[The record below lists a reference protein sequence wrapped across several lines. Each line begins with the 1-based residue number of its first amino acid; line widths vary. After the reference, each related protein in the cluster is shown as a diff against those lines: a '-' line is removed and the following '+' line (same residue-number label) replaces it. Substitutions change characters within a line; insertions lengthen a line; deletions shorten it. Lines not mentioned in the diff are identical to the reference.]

1 MALRVRG
8 GGMHENASKT
18 SAVWALLR
26 RYSSTLGL
34 ILLPAMSLV
43 GFWLGGEAGL
53 LALAA
58 AATVGFALIVWR
70 KHLIAQ
76 PDDGGVADEL
86 ASEAWFVANL
96 DRLLADGVRHGR
108 TTVCFVLMFDDLT
121 VLADRNGR
129 LALDRV
135 LRRTGERLG
144 RALREGDVVAMLP
157 GNGFAVS
164 LAPARRF
171 DLESAVQMA
180 ARLQAA
186 VNAPL
191 VIDDLTVHPSLSGG
205 FCLADRAPALL
216 GASLLHAARAAAD
229 EALRHGP
236 AALRAF
242 QPEMARRRADRA
254 ELRAGLE
261 AALDEGQIR
270 PWFQPQVSTDTGEI
284 TGFEALA
291 RWQHPERGIIPPS
304 EFLPLAEDTGLSERL
319 GEVILYGALS
329 ALNRWDK
336 AGHSIA
342 RVSVNFSGAEL
353 RNPRLPDRLHWELDR
368 FALSPDRLTVEV
380 LETVAARSDDDVIVA
395 NLARIAE
402 LGCGIDL
409 DDFGTGQASIVNIRR
424 FAIRRIKVDR
434 CFVTRCDTDPDQK
447 RMVAAILSLCEHLG
461 LETVAEGVE
470 TPGEHVTVAQLGC
483 GHVQG
488 FGIARPMAIEDT
500 FGWIARHERAR
511 QHATPFG

>member
-1 MALRVRG
+1 MNG
-8 GGMHENASKT
+8 NASIR
-18 SAVWALLR
+18 SAAWALLR
-26 RYSSTLGL
+26 RLFGAGGL
-34 ILLPAMSLV
+34 ILLSGLTVAGYWLAGEPALLAFAV
-43 GFWLGGEAGL
+43 TVPVVCALTVWRRRTTTGAEAGR
-53 LALAA
+53 AN
-58 AATVGFALIVWR
+58 
-70 KHLIAQ
+70 
-76 PDDGGVADEL
+76 GVATEVQFI
-86 ASEAWFVANL
+86 ASL
-96 DRLLADGVRHGR
+96 DRLLADSTAQGR
-108 TTVCFVLMFDDLT
+108 TTACFVLMFDDLALLT
-121 VLADRNGR
+121 DRHGR

-135 LRRTGERLG
+135 VQRTGERLG
-144 RALREGDVVAMLP
+144 LALRDGDGVAMLP
-157 GNGFAVS
+157 GHGFAVS
-164 LAPARRF
+164 LAPVRRF
-171 DLESAVQMA
+171 DLEMAVQMA

-186 VNAPL
+186 VTAPL
-191 VIDDLTVHPSLSGG
+191 VVDDLTVHPSLSVG
-205 FCLADRAPALL
+205 FCLADRAPAPL
-216 GASLLHAARAAAD
+216 GASLLEAAQAAAD
-229 EALRHGP
+229 EALRNGP
-236 AALRAF
+236 GALRAF

-254 ELRAGLE
+254 ALRAGLE
-261 AALDEGQIR
+261 AALDDGQIR
-270 PWFQPQVSTDTGEI
+270 PWFQPQISTDTGEI

-291 RWQHPERGIIPPS
+291 RWQHPDRGIVPPA
-304 EFLPLAEDTGLSERL
+304 EFLPLAEEAGLSERL
-319 GEVILYGALS
+319 GEVMLYGALS

-336 AGHSIA
+336 AGHSVP

-368 FALSPDRLTVEV
+368 FSLLPERLTIEV
-380 LETVAARSDDDVIVA
+380 LETVAARSDDDVIVT

-488 FGIARPMAIEDT
+488 FGIARPMAVEDT
-500 FGWIARHERAR
+500 FAWIDRHDRAR
-511 QHATPFG
+511 QHATPFGQKG